1 VDLTQCYDHIALS
14 ITSLGSQCWGVLVNA
29 IRCLLTTIQ
38 LMVFFLHTAHGDSNI
53 CYSAATDTAA
63 RESGNTH
70 PYQGSC
76 QGNGGKP
83 LLFLSV
89 SFPCMDY
96 MHGMGFATQLI
107 SIFFYIN
114 FLHYWYSLCLWHR
127 FVVFSSESAKRVA
140 CWMQAMT
147 SHWRGCLLV
156 TSGDLNPDKCSW
168 TPIGS

>member
-1 VDLTQCYDHIALS
+1 
-14 ITSLGSQCWGVLVNA
+14 
-29 IRCLLTTIQ
+29 
-38 LMVFFLHTAHGDSNI
+38 MVFFLHTAHGDSNI

-107 SIFFYIN
+107 SNFFLTSIFCIIGILYVYDTD
-114 FLHYWYSLCLWHR
+114 LWYFPL
-127 FVVFSSESAKRVA
+127 RVPNVWPA
-140 CWMQAMT
+140 ECKQ
-147 SHWRGCLLV
+147 
-156 TSGDLNPDKCSW
+156 
-168 TPIGS
+168 